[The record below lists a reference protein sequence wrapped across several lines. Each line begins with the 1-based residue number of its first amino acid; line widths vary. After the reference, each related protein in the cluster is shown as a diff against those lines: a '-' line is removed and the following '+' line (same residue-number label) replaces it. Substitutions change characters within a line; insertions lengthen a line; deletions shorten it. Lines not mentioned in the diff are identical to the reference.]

1 AAASTVYVTVS
12 PTGSSSRLFHPS
24 SSHVSSS
31 PLPST
36 TTTTTSSA
44 SSKYVKPGIVPKT
57 IGWCSDYAHPVTLD
71 KVPTPTPAPIMT
83 PAPGEGSGGRGP
95 RVKTIT
101 TT

>member
-1 AAASTVYVTVS
+1 
-12 PTGSSSRLFHPS
+12 
-24 SSHVSSS
+24 
-31 PLPST
+31 
-36 TTTTTSSA
+36 
-44 SSKYVKPGIVPKT
+44 PGIVPKT